1 MSREKFGSAGASPSR
16 KTISPLAL
24 NNTPKHPKHP
34 NENMRILITGGAGF
48 IGSHTADALFAAG
61 HQIRILDSLEQ
72 PVHPNSQKPSYLNPE
87 FEFIQGDVRDEK
99 LMTTAL
105 QGCDAVYHLAAFQ
118 DYLPTFSKFFDVNA
132 TSTAL
137 IYEIIV
143 RDRLPVKKVI
153 VASSQATLGEGLYHD
168 ANGRPLLPDIR
179 PDSQLSRGKWEIEA
193 PKGFFGPVKWQATN
207 ETVANPQNQYGISK
221 ITEEKI
227 ALHLGRRYEIPSVA
241 MRYSIVQGPRQS
253 FYNAYS
259 GACRIFCLS
268 FHQGVEPAIYED
280 GQQVRD
286 FVNIQ
291 DVVAA
296 NCLVLNDDRANY
308 EMFHVGGNRAITV
321 SEFASAVA
329 EVFGVKGYVPKPCG
343 RYRFGD
349 TRHIFSDV
357 SKLQALGWDATR
369 TVYQSIEAYREWL
382 SQAVDLGEILAFSN
396 RQMAKMNVV
405 REVAE

>member
-1 MSREKFGSAGASPSR
+1 MK
-16 KTISPLAL
+16 
-24 NNTPKHPKHP
+24 
-34 NENMRILITGGAGF
+34 ILITGGAGF
-48 IGSHTADALFAAG
+48 IGSHTADALLADG
-61 HQIRILDSLEQ
+61 HQVRVLDSLEQ
-72 PVHPNSQKPSYLNPE
+72 PVHLNGQWPDYMDPRIE
-87 FEFIQGDVRDEK
+87 CVKGDVRDEAILK
-99 LMTTAL
+99 QSLD
-105 QGCDAVYHLAAFQ
+105 GCEAVYHLAAFQ

-143 RDRLPVKKVI
+143 RDKLPIKKVI

-168 ANGRPLLPDIR
+168 RDGRPFLPDIR
-179 PDSQLSRGKWEIEA
+179 PDSQLKRGEWEVQ
-193 PKGFFGPVKWQATN
+193 PLPRFNGPVKWQPTN

-227 ALHLGRRYEIPSVA
+227 ALHLGKRYEIPSVA

-268 FHQGVEPAIYED
+268 FHQGIAPAIYED
-280 GQQVRD
+280 GQQIRD
-286 FVNIQ
+286 FVNIH

-296 NCLVLNDDRANY
+296 NKLVLEDDRANY
-308 EMFHVGGNRAITV
+308 EMFHVGGNKALTV
-321 SEFASAVA
+321 SEFAAAVA
-329 EVFGVKGYVPKPCG
+329 EVFGVKDYQPVPCG

-357 SKLQALGWDATR
+357 SKLQALGWTPTR
-369 TVYQSIEAYREWL
+369 SVYHSIEAYRGWL
-382 SQAVDLGEILAFSN
+382 SHAVNVGDILAYSN
-396 RQMAKMNVV
+396 QQMKKLNVV
-405 REVAE
+405 REVGS